1 MILLIKFR
9 APSCLGGGGGG
20 KVGSYKNDGGT
31 AGSHQRVQISD
42 GWQLG

>member
-20 KVGSYKNDGGT
+20 GRWAPIKMMGVLLVVIIEYKLAIGSN
-31 AGSHQRVQISD
+31 
-42 GWQLG
+42 